1 MSVQLLA
8 KLLQPS
14 GSVVIADALMS
25 IQGEFYMIEMSKT
38 VAENVWDVQ
47 NVIYTIE
54 TNSELV
60 GKFGAICTGF
70 IPYMRDGEEMARAS
84 FVRSEFV
91 TEI

>member
-1 MSVQLLA
+1 MSGELLA
-8 KLLQPS
+8 KLMQPS
-14 GSVVIADALMS
+14 GSIVIAAAPMS
-25 IQGEFYMIEMSKT
+25 IQGEFYMLEMTKLL
-38 VAENVWDVQ
+38 AENVWDVQ

-54 TNSELV
+54 TNHKLV

-70 IPYMRDGEEMARAS
+70 IPYMKDGEEMARAS